1 MPYSSNFA
9 AILALAGS
17 GGGGGS
23 LASVLAT
30 GNTTGG
36 NDIVIS
42 SGDAIDAANNG
53 AGAGFEFQITGSD
66 AGGGLFAG
74 GNIRITPGQG
84 SGGGADGDVILDGDG
99 TVTGDL
105 TVTGSLVYDFIR
117 RGTGT
122 PEGVI
127 TAAIGTVFQRL
138 DGSSGNT
145 LYFKQANGGGNT
157 GWVPGGPTIT
167 EEFTAVGSAA
177 FSTARNFFQSA
188 SLNIRMF
195 VTWNGVRQR
204 EGVGND
210 FTVTAANQITFAV
223 TPPPGDIIIIE
234 YLPL

>member
-9 AILALAGS
+9 AILALANSS
-17 GGGGGS
+17 GGGA
-23 LASVLAT
+23 LAAVLAL

-53 AGAGFEFQITGSD
+53 AGPGFEFQINGSD
-66 AGGGLFAG
+66 GGGGLFAG
-74 GNIRITPGQG
+74 GNVRITPGQG
-84 SGGGADGDVILDGDG
+84 SGGGADGEVILDGDG

-105 TVTGSLVYDFIR
+105 TVTGALVYDFVR
-117 RGTGT
+117 RGTGS
-122 PEGVI
+122 PEGSVV
-127 TAAIGTVFQRL
+127 AAIGTIFQRL

-145 LYFKQANGGGNT
+145 VYFKQANGGGNS
-157 GWVPGGPTIT
+157 GWVPAGPTIT

-177 FSTARNFFQSA
+177 FNTSRNFYQNA
-188 SLNIRMF
+188 PLNIRMF

-210 FTVTAANQITFAV
+210 FTVTAANQITFVV

>member
-17 GGGGGS
+17 GGGGS

-53 AGAGFEFQITGSD
+53 AGPGFEFQINGSD
-66 AGGGLFAG
+66 GGGGLFAG
-74 GNIRITPGQG
+74 GDIRITPGQG
-84 SGGGADGDVILDGDG
+84 SGGGADGEVIVDGDG

-122 PEGVI
+122 PEGVV
-127 TAAIGTVFQRL
+127 TAAIGTIFQRL

-145 LYFKQANGGGNT
+145 VYLKQANGGGNT
-157 GWVPGGPTIT
+157 GWVPGGPAIT

-177 FSTARNFFQSA
+177 FSTSRNFYQSA

-223 TPPPGDIIIIE
+223 TPPPGDIIIIQ